1 MTEDFIPMT
10 EATNPNSL
18 DLDLM
23 GEVQFVEVMNR
34 SNAEATAA
42 VEAIRKPLSVAVAA
56 VRDAFLSGGRLIY
69 VGAGTSGRLGVLDA
83 SECPPTFSTDPGQVV
98 GVIAGGERALRHP
111 VEQAEDNPNQGIAA
125 IVELQVTAQDVV
137 CGIAASGRTPYVRGA
152 LEEARRRSAR
162 TLLVTCS
169 PGSPLQPL
177 ADIPLVAVTGPEI
190 LAGSTRLKAGT
201 ATKLILNA
209 LTTGGLAL
217 SGKVYS
223 NRMVD
228 LKTSNHKLVD
238 RGQRMLQEL
247 LGIDIERAK
256 QLLDASRNQVK
267 VALLMGVRNLT
278 RDRAEQELKSGGG
291 FLRKTLQGGTLATL
305 QTGCAG
311 KSTGTGT
318 GTGTGTSG
326 SEQEEPHVYRGDE

>member
-228 LKTSNHKLVD
+228 LAVHMA
-238 RGQRMLQEL
+238 RR
-247 LGIDIERAK
+247 R
-256 QLLDASRNQVK
+256 
-267 VALLMGVRNLT
+267 
-278 RDRAEQELKSGGG
+278 
-291 FLRKTLQGGTLATL
+291 
-305 QTGCAG
+305 
-311 KSTGTGT
+311 
-318 GTGTGTSG
+318 
-326 SEQEEPHVYRGDE
+326 